1 MWIWKP
7 LIEYHSQ
14 TTLTWQL
21 SWISQLLQFSQW
33 TDLCLSMETDGSNWI
48 ERAVVEQLPV
58 FQDNSLIL
66 DPFWT
71 SFHTGMG
78 METALA
84 ALMDD
89 LWRYV
94 EVIAIAL
101 LNRGHYHNQLWSYD
115 PLPHW
120 HRDSADCLTVPNLLS
135 SWSRTKGGAQ
145 GQGISS
151 LPSDMQLSQGA
162 ILSPVLFNIDMC
174 PCCNLPSSGKQ
185 IPLLFFFGK
194 VVSFDLFEGTPC
206 YLKLFVNP
214 WLPDKQSF
222 WTD

>member
-1 MWIWKP
+1 
-7 LIEYHSQ
+7 
-14 TTLTWQL
+14 
-21 SWISQLLQFSQW
+21 
-33 TDLCLSMETDGSNWI
+33 METDGSNWI

-101 LNRGHYHNQLWSYD
+101 LNRGHYHNQL
-115 PLPHW
+115 
-120 HRDSADCLTVPNLLS
+120 
-135 SWSRTKGGAQ
+135 
-145 GQGISS
+145 
-151 LPSDMQLSQGA
+151 
-162 ILSPVLFNIDMC
+162 
-174 PCCNLPSSGKQ
+174 
-185 IPLLFFFGK
+185 
-194 VVSFDLFEGTPC
+194 
-206 YLKLFVNP
+206 
-214 WLPDKQSF
+214 
-222 WTD
+222 